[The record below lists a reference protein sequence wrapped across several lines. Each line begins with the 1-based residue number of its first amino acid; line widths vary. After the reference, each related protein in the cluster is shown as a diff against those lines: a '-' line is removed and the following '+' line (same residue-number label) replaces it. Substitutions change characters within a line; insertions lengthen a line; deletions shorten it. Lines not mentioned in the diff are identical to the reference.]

1 MAAAGRDDP
10 ARCDDPNP
18 TRSAEPS
25 PMTARRL
32 VVASFLIAGLALPAF
47 RAVAWPAAAADRP
60 LAHMVFFRLK
70 DRSAEGRQKFVESC
84 QKNLA
89 GIAGITYFSVGTFAE
104 DSDEP
109 GVSVKD
115 FDVALHSVFVSKAAK
130 EAYLVDP
137 RHKQF
142 VEENKANFGNVRVF
156 DSYVVTP

>member
-1 MAAAGRDDP
+1 
-10 ARCDDPNP
+10 
-18 TRSAEPS
+18 
-25 PMTARRL
+25 MTARRL
-32 VVASFLIAGLALPAF
+32 LVASLLLAAFALPAL
-47 RAVAWPAAAADRP
+47 RAVAWPSAAAADRP

-70 DRSAEGRQKFVESC
+70 DRSAESRQKFVASC

-142 VEENKANFGNVRVF
+142 VEENRANFDNVRVF
-156 DSYVVTP
+156 DSYLVTP